1 MTIDLTEAELA
12 IIDDC
17 ITESNYTCLAII
29 TGNEKGDKAWAER
42 RHIELVELRS
52 KIDRQTDRVRATKTP
67 DEAWE
72 NAINEV
78 RKAWG
83 DDE

>member
-29 TGNEKGDKAWAER
+29 TDNEQGDKAWAER

-52 KIDRQTDRVRATKTP
+52 KIDRQTEDRVTKTP
-67 DEAWE
+67 DEAWANAVREIREE
-72 NAINEV
+72 NA
-78 RKAWG
+78 RK
-83 DDE
+83 D